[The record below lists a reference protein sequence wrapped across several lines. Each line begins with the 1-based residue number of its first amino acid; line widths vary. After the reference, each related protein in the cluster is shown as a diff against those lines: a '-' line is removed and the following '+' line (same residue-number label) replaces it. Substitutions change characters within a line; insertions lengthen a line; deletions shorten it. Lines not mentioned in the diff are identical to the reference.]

1 MDKDKTGAAGGSD
14 RRRSGAALMG
24 GVAAGALV
32 AALGGW
38 LLLGRLA
45 PMPGGDAGPDAAVPV
60 AGPVASGTGVVE
72 PAADAPKAAPEQQAA
87 QSATEDT
94 PGTPAGAPAVGQ
106 PDAASETQ
114 AGAAAEAQAAGDA
127 SAEADAPAGGGVVPV
142 FDTFRAAPDGSV
154 TLAGRAAPG
163 AEVEVLLDGAPVATA
178 RAGAGGAFAL
188 VFDVPPSG
196 AARALTLRVAG
207 PGGGA
212 LVSAQTLVI
221 RPDLVAEAAGA
232 VPAPALLADATGAQV
247 LAPAPDPGLGGALVV
262 DTIAHDSGA
271 AVSVSGRGGAAGQV
285 LRAYLD
291 NREAG
296 LADVAPDG
304 SWRLLLPDVG
314 PGRYLLRIDALDDA
328 GTVVA
333 RAETSFDRAAPE
345 VLAVAGEAVAGDAVA
360 GDAVAAPMPVAPGGV
375 PASGAGGAVV
385 ARQGEAADGP
395 EPMPVPVPVPGAV
408 PVSGAGSARLA
419 RLPGSAGA
427 GAVDQGRGTSVAVPA
442 DGAAARPVAGAGA
455 AGAAP
460 AVPAVRQ
467 ITVAR
472 GSSLWA
478 IARET
483 YGDGILY
490 VRVFE
495 ANRAQIRDPDLI
507 YPGQVFTL
515 PE

>member
-45 PMPGGDAGPDAAVPV
+45 PMPGGDAGPDVAAP
-60 AGPVASGTGVVE
+60 AGGTVASGTVSVE
-72 PAADAPKAAPEQQAA
+72 PVADAPKVAPEEPAAPP
-87 QSATEDT
+87 ATEDVAEASAAD
-94 PGTPAGAPAVGQ
+94 PGVGADAVAEAQAGD
-106 PDAASETQ
+106 DAQAGGDAQ
-114 AGAAAEAQAAGDA
+114 AGAA
-127 SAEADAPAGGGVVPV
+127 PV

-163 AEVEVLLDGAPVATA
+163 AEVEVLLDGAPVATV

-207 PGGGA
+207 PGPGGGS
-212 LVSAQTLVI
+212 LLSAQTLLI

-232 VPAPALLADATGAQV
+232 APAPALLADATGAQV
-247 LAPAPDPGLGGALVV
+247 LAPALDPALNGALVV

-271 AVSVSGRGGAAGQV
+271 AVSVSGRGAATGQV

-296 LADVAPDG
+296 LAEVAPDG

-314 PGRYLLRIDALDDA
+314 PGRYLLRIDALD
-328 GTVVA
+328 GTGKVVA
-333 RAETSFDRAAPE
+333 RAETPFDRAEPE
-345 VLAVAGEAVAGDAVA
+345 ALA
-360 GDAVAAPMPVAPGGV
+360 AVAADEGDEVAAPLPEAPGRV
-375 PASGAGGAVV
+375 PASGAGV
-385 ARQGEAADGP
+385 APQGRAPASPAA
-395 EPMPVPVPVPGAV
+395 
-408 PVSGAGSARLA
+408 VSGAGSARLA
-419 RLPGSAGA
+419 RLPESVGASASGE
-427 GAVDQGRGTSVAVPA
+427 GGDVSVAVP
-442 DGAAARPVAGAGA
+442 VAVPAEETGAGP
-455 AGAAP
+455 GVVEEAP

-467 ITVAR
+467 ITVSK

>member
-45 PMPGGDAGPDAAVPV
+45 PMPGGDAGPDVAAP
-60 AGPVASGTGVVE
+60 AGGTVASGTVSVE
-72 PAADAPKAAPEQQAA
+72 PAADAPKVAPEEPAAPP
-87 QSATEDT
+87 ATEDVAEAPAAD
-94 PGTPAGAPAVGQ
+94 PGAGA
-106 PDAASETQ
+106 DAASAVRADAEAEARAGDDAQ
-114 AGAAAEAQAAGDA
+114 AGAA
-127 SAEADAPAGGGVVPV
+127 PV

-163 AEVEVLLDGAPVATA
+163 AEVEVLLDGVPVAAA

-207 PGGGA
+207 PGGGS

-221 RPDLVAEAAGA
+221 RPDLVADAAGA
-232 VPAPALLADATGAQV
+232 APAPALLADATGAQV
-247 LAPAPDPGLGGALVV
+247 LAPALDPALNGALVV

-271 AVSVSGRGGAAGQV
+271 AVSVSGRGAAAGQV

-296 LADVAPDG
+296 LAEVAPDG

-314 PGRYLLRIDALDDA
+314 PGRYLLRIDALD
-328 GTVVA
+328 GTGKVVA
-333 RAETSFDRAAPE
+333 RAETPFDRAEPE
-345 VLAVAGEAVAGDAVA
+345 ALAVAADTGGD
-360 GDAVAAPMPVAPGGV
+360 DEVAASLPGAPGGV
-375 PASGAGGAVV
+375 PASGAGIAP
-385 ARQGEAADGP
+385 QGRAPASPAA
-395 EPMPVPVPVPGAV
+395 
-408 PVSGAGSARLA
+408 VSGAGSARLA
-419 RLPGSAGA
+419 RLPESVGASASDG
-427 GAVDQGRGTSVAVPA
+427 GEDVSVAVP
-442 DGAAARPVAGAGA
+442 VAVPAEETGAGP
-455 AGAAP
+455 GAVGEAP

-467 ITVAR
+467 ITVAK